1 MVSVSGDLELVFV
14 FSVLL
19 LVGVMSM
26 VELKHLIKS
35 LKEEEIKKKK
45 NKSDFETKSAFKKL
59 LGLGF

>member
-35 LKEEEIKKKK
+35 LKEEEIEKK

>member
-35 LKEEEIKKKK
+35 
-45 NKSDFETKSAFKKL
+45 FKKGEKMIL
-59 LGLGF
+59 RRKVLSISC

>member
-35 LKEEEIKKKK
+35 LKEEEIKKKIK
-45 NKSDFETKSAFKKL
+45 VILRRKVLSRSC
-59 LGLGF
+59 

>member
-45 NKSDFETKSAFKKL
+45 KSNFETKSAFKKL

>member
-1 MVSVSGDLELVFV
+1 MVSVSGDLELVLV

-35 LKEEEIKKKK
+35 LKEEEIKKIK
-45 NKSDFETKSAFKKL
+45 
-59 LGLGF
+59 

>member
-1 MVSVSGDLELVFV
+1 MVSVSGDLELVFA

-35 LKEEEIKKKK
+35 LKKGGRKKMILRRKVL
-45 NKSDFETKSAFKKL
+45 SRSC
-59 LGLGF
+59 

>member
-35 LKEEEIKKKK
+35 LKEEEIKKKTEVILRRK
-45 NKSDFETKSAFKKL
+45 VLSRSC
-59 LGLGF
+59 

>member
-35 LKEEEIKKKK
+35 WKEEEEIKK
-45 NKSDFETKSAFKKL
+45 TKVILRRKVLSRSC
-59 LGLGF
+59 

>member
-1 MVSVSGDLELVFV
+1 MSVSGDLELVFV

-35 LKEEEIKKKK
+35 LKEEEIKKK
-45 NKSDFETKSAFKKL
+45 TKVILRRKVLSRSC
-59 LGLGF
+59 

>member
-35 LKEEEIKKKK
+35 LKEEEEIKK
-45 NKSDFETKSAFKKL
+45 TKVLSRSC
-59 LGLGF
+59 

>member
-35 LKEEEIKKKK
+35 LKEEEIKKK
-45 NKSDFETKSAFKKL
+45 NRSDFETKSAFKKL

>member
-1 MVSVSGDLELVFV
+1 MSVSGDLELVFV

-35 LKEEEIKKKK
+35 LKEEEIKKKIK
-45 NKSDFETKSAFKKL
+45 VILRRKVLSRSC
-59 LGLGF
+59 

>member
-35 LKEEEIKKKK
+35 LKEEEEEIKK
-45 NKSDFETKSAFKKL
+45 TKVILRRKVLSRSC
-59 LGLGF
+59 

>member
-14 FSVLL
+14 FSELL

-35 LKEEEIKKKK
+35 LKKGEKKKILRRK
-45 NKSDFETKSAFKKL
+45 VLSRSC
-59 LGLGF
+59 